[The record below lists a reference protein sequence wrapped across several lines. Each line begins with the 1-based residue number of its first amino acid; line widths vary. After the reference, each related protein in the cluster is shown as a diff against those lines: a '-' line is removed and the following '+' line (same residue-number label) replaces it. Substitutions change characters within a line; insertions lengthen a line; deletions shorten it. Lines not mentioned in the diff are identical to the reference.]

1 MEISRSDERPEV
13 VMSLKDKDDINTFSR
28 HLTRKNELKR
38 RIERR
43 KKLIQLHEDAN
54 DELILLDD
62 DAPVH
67 YNIGDV
73 FILDDKQDVE
83 HTLEQ
88 TINELNSDI
97 EQYTA
102 ELAQIEQ
109 LMTKLKATLY
119 AKFGKVK
126 LHVVPF
132 TLAYPAFN
140 HPLTPCFRCPVQ
152 TINLEE

>member
-1 MEISRSDERPEV
+1 MEINRHDERPGV
-13 VMSLKDKDDINTFSR
+13 VMSLKDKDDINAFSR
-28 HLTRKNELKR
+28 HLARKNELKR
-38 RIERR
+38 RTERR

-73 FILDDKQDVE
+73 FILDSKQDVE

-88 TINELNSDI
+88 TITELNNDV
-97 EQYTA
+97 EQFTA

-109 LMTKLKATLY
+109 SMTKLKATLY
-119 AKFGKVK
+119 AKFGK
-126 LHVVPF
+126 
-132 TLAYPAFN
+132 
-140 HPLTPCFRCPVQ
+140 